1 MPTVLVAGANRGIGL
16 EFVRQYAADGWEV
29 VGGCRRP
36 DEATQL
42 RALADGGRVTVH
54 AVDTASDAQVASFKA
69 AVGDRPLDLV
79 IANAG
84 VYGGHDQGFGEV
96 DFDAMADTLA
106 VNTLG
111 PVRIAEAFAS
121 NLSRGGKL
129 VAITSQ
135 MGSIEDNGS
144 GGYIAYRASKAGLNA
159 AWKSVALA
167 LTPKGVT
174 AVVMHPGWVATDMG
188 GASALTTPEQSV
200 SGMRQVIDG
209 LSAEDAGTFRSHDGK
224 VLPW

>member
-1 MPTVLVAGANRGIGL
+1 MPTLLVAGANRGIGL

-29 VGGCRRP
+29 VAGCRRP
-36 DEATQL
+36 DEATEL
-42 RALADGGRVTVH
+42 KAMADGGRVTVH
-54 AVDTASDAQVASFKA
+54 AVDTAQATEVASFKA

-84 VYGGHDQGFGEV
+84 VYGGHDQGLGEV
-96 DFDAMADTLA
+96 DFDAMAHTLA

-111 PVRIAEAFAS
+111 PVRIAEAFAA
-121 NLSRGGKL
+121 NLPRGGKL

-135 MGSIEDNGS
+135 MGSIADNDS
-144 GGYIAYRASKAGLNA
+144 GGHIAYRASKAGLNA
-159 AWKSVALA
+159 AWRSVALA
-167 LTPKGVT
+167 LAPKGVT

-188 GASALTTPEQSV
+188 GASAPTTPEQSV
-200 SGMRQVIDG
+200 SGMRRVIDG
-209 LSAEDAGTFRSHDGK
+209 LSDADAGSFRSFDGK